1 MEENFDLAEMM
12 AEIVVKAERKR
23 ARRDAAQQAVER
35 VVNRV
40 GRFDGKEVLKF
51 LRAYD
56 AEMAKMGVDEA
67 MRLDF
72 FCRVAAE
79 SKYKWVK
86 ELREAHE
93 SWESFEG
100 ALLEA
105 HGYAAAEERGRREF
119 DRWVTATKRHRNAM
133 EAFRLFEGRFS
144 QLSEWERRSVGA
156 DKVLLFLK
164 TVHHEERMDI
174 LFELQDDDGAHGL
187 TEDWSEVEWVCRQ
200 HEARRSGTTR
210 PTSGG
215 EERAATDH
223 APPPDRS
230 STQTGSEDLDLE
242 ALIREACGIVMAKIE
257 AGEGLIAGSGPS
269 GSEDA
274 EEGASSHME
283 DGAYAEA
290 EREWYIGTTGEGAER
305 AALSTCGER
314 STEDEVGD
322 GEAAIAGSSGH
333 VGVRAWRPETSSG
346 EKTGGGVG
354 TLRTPG
360 LETPA
365 TGPRAGVRPR
375 ETGGG
380 GGKVGSHDDGDTGEG
395 AAQAILST
403 CGEWT
408 AMEKAG
414 N

>member
-174 LFELQDDDGAHGL
+174 QFELQDDDGARGL
-187 TEDWSEVEWVCRQ
+187 TEEWPEVEWVCRQ
-200 HEARRSGTTR
+200 HEARRSATTSR
-210 PTSGG
+210 
-215 EERAATDH
+215 
-223 APPPDRS
+223 
-230 STQTGSEDLDLE
+230 TGLEGLDLQ
-242 ALIREACGIVMAKIE
+242 ALIREACGLVLTKIE
-257 AGEGLIAGSGPS
+257 AEEWLIAGLGPS
-269 GSEDA
+269 GSEEA
-274 EEGASSHME
+274 EEGASSHIE

-305 AALSTCGER
+305 ATLSTIGKH
-314 STEDEVGD
+314 VPPD
-322 GEAAIAGSSGH
+322 GTGWKMQRTGSSQNRSRS
-333 VGVRAWRPETSSG
+333 VPT
-346 EKTGGGVG
+346 
-354 TLRTPG
+354 
-360 LETPA
+360 
-365 TGPRAGVRPR
+365 
-375 ETGGG
+375 
-380 GGKVGSHDDGDTGEG
+380 D
-395 AAQAILST
+395 
-403 CGEWT
+403 
-408 AMEKAG
+408 
-414 N
+414 